1 MLLKVQR
8 ADTLAQSEYRRA
20 EKLARIDGVERI
32 FREISEKGQCVSMKT
47 LAVTGKDLIACGV
60 QPGPRMG
67 DILQILL
74 EAVLDDPSLNT
85 RQRLLEYWQE
95 KCR

>member
-1 MLLKVQR
+1 
-8 ADTLAQSEYRRA
+8 
-20 EKLARIDGVERI
+20 
-32 FREISEKGQCVSMKT
+32 MKT
-47 LAVTGKDLIACGV
+47 LAVTGKDLTACGV

-67 DILQILL
+67 DILQTLL